1 MSFIFMYAGYVGTAQ
16 YKNQN
21 IGIMFLNEVALGEEH
36 HITRDDPSFVHAPKG
51 KDCVIGKLA

>member
-1 MSFIFMYAGYVGTAQ
+1 MYAGYVGTTQ

-36 HITRDDPSFVHAPKG
+36 HITRDDSSFVQAPKG
-51 KDCVIGKLA
+51 KDCVIGKPA